1 MVSIRSWII
10 PAIKVLVCV
19 YIHLDVAEFRELD
32 VLNSSTRCPGVL
44 LNGDQSIQRLSLE
57 LGVEYTVQVNIVNF
71 GA

>member
-1 MVSIRSWII
+1 MF
-10 PAIKVLVCV
+10 
-19 YIHLDVAEFRELD
+19 D
-32 VLNSSTRCPGVL
+32 SSARCPGVL